1 MFGAASQRVRSR
13 RGMGESM
20 IHEFLPDSRIG
31 VRPHPSPNH
40 NERKGKPIDSIVLHY
55 TGMESADAALDL
67 LCDPVHEVS
76 SHYLVSADGE
86 AFQLVPEAR
95 RAWHAG
101 RGTWAGETDMN
112 ARSIGIEMANA
123 GHRYGAP
130 PFEDAQ
136 IETVIALCKDIAAR
150 HAISPRR
157 ILGHSDIAVGR
168 KIDPGEIFP
177 WARLANAGVGHWVAP
192 APLLGTEGHSLQ
204 LEDSGREVAELQ
216 QSLAH
221 YGYGISVT
229 GLYDETTAMVVT
241 AFQRHFRPA
250 LLHGIADPSTR
261 DTLARLIAT
270 APAI

>member
-1 MFGAASQRVRSR
+1 MFGAASQRVQMSR
-13 RGMGESM
+13 GAGYAM

-31 VRPHPSPNH
+31 VRPYPSPNH

-67 LCDPVHEVS
+67 LCDAAHEVS
-76 SHYLVSADGE
+76 SHYLVAADGQ

-112 ARSIGIEMANA
+112 ARSIGIEMANS
-123 GHRYGAP
+123 GHKYGAP

-136 IETVIALCKDIAAR
+136 IETVIALCQDIAAR
-150 HAISPRR
+150 HAIAPNR

-177 WARLANAGVGHWVAP
+177 WDRLAAAGVGHWVEP
-192 APLLGTEGHSLQ
+192 APLGTEGRSLQ
-204 LEDSGREVAELQ
+204 HDDRGPEVVELQ
-216 QSLAH
+216 ELLAM
-221 YGYGISVT
+221 YGYGIAIT
-229 GLYDETTAMVVT
+229 GTYDDATAIVVT

-250 LLHGIADPSTR
+250 LVHGIADPSTR
-261 DTLARLIAT
+261 DTLARLLAD
-270 APAI
+270 APGI

>member
-1 MFGAASQRVRSR
+1 MFGAASQSVQGGRAP
-13 RGMGESM
+13 GEPMSQ
-20 IHEFLPDSRIG
+20 EFLPDSRLA
-31 VRPHPSPNH
+31 VRRHPSPNH

-67 LCDPVHEVS
+67 LCDPIHQVS
-76 SHYLVSADGE
+76 CHYLVSADGE
-86 AFQLVPEAR
+86 AFQLVPESQ

-123 GHRYGAP
+123 GHKYGAP

-136 IETVIALCKDIAAR
+136 IQAVIGLCNDIAAR
-150 HAISPRR
+150 HRISPKR

-177 WARLANAGVGHWVAP
+177 WDRLAVAGVGHWVEP
-192 APLLGTEGHSLQ
+192 APLGIEGHSLQ
-204 LEDSGREVAELQ
+204 LDDSGPDVIELQ
-216 QSLAH
+216 ESLAA
-221 YGYGISVT
+221 YGYGIAVT
-229 GLYDETTAMVVT
+229 GVYDDATSMVVT

-250 LLHGIADPSTR
+250 LVHGIADPSTR
-261 DTLARLIAT
+261 DTLARLMVT

>member
-1 MFGAASQRVRSR
+1 MFGAASQRVQTSR
-13 RGMGESM
+13 GASNSM
-20 IHEFLPDSRIG
+20 IREFLPDSRIG
-31 VRPHPSPNH
+31 VRSHPSPNH

-67 LCDPVHEVS
+67 LCDPLHEVS
-76 SHYLVSADGE
+76 CHYLVAADGQ

-101 RGTWAGETDMN
+101 RGSWAGETDMN

-123 GHRYGAP
+123 GHKYGAP

-136 IETVIALCKDIAAR
+136 IETVIALCRDIAAR
-150 HAISPRR
+150 HRIAPTR
-157 ILGHSDIAVGR
+157 ILGHSDIAVRR
-168 KIDPGEIFP
+168 KVDPGEVFP
-177 WARLANAGVGHWVAP
+177 WDRLAAAGVGHWVPP
-192 APLLGTEGHSLQ
+192 APLIETAGHSLQ
-204 LEDSGREVAELQ
+204 LEDSGIEVAELQ
-216 QSLAH
+216 QSLAS
-221 YGYGISVT
+221 YGYDLAVT
-229 GLYDETTAMVVT
+229 GIYDQATSNVVE

-250 LLHGIADPSTR
+250 QVHGIADPSTR

>member
-1 MFGAASQRVRSR
+1 MFGAASQRVQMSR
-13 RGMGESM
+13 GIREPM

-76 SHYLVSADGE
+76 SHYLVAADGQ
-86 AFQLVPEAR
+86 AFQLVPEER

-123 GHRYGAP
+123 GHKYGTP

-136 IETVIALCKDIAAR
+136 IETVIALCRDIAMR
-150 HAISPRR
+150 YRISPQR

-177 WARLANAGVGHWVAP
+177 WARLAAAGVGHWVEP
-192 APLLGTEGHSLQ
+192 APLGMEGRSLQ
-204 LEDSGREVAELQ
+204 HDDRGPDVTELQ
-216 QSLAH
+216 QGLAS
-221 YGYGISVT
+221 YGYGIAVT
-229 GLYDETTAMVVT
+229 GTYDDATSMVVT

-250 LLHGIADPSTR
+250 LVHGIADPSTR
-261 DTLARLIAT
+261 DTLARLVVRP
-270 APAI
+270 PAI

>member
-1 MFGAASQRVRSR
+1 MFGAASQRVQMSR
-13 RGMGESM
+13 GAGYPM

-31 VRPHPSPNH
+31 VRPYPSPNH

-67 LCDPVHEVS
+67 LCDAAHEVS
-76 SHYLVSADGE
+76 SHYLVAADGQ

-123 GHRYGAP
+123 GHKYGAP

-136 IETVIALCKDIAAR
+136 IETVIALCKDIAGR
-150 HAISPRR
+150 HVIAPNR

-177 WARLANAGVGHWVAP
+177 WDRLARRFRSRSGGAAGIARKLRLRHRCDGHIRRRNGNRRHRISAP
-192 APLLGTEGHSLQ
+192 FPASARARHSRPV
-204 LEDSGREVAELQ
+204 DARHACASGSQRACNL
-216 QSLAH
+216 SLA
-221 YGYGISVT
+221 SA
-229 GLYDETTAMVVT
+229 EPRM
-241 AFQRHFRPA
+241 
-250 LLHGIADPSTR
+250 
-261 DTLARLIAT
+261 
-270 APAI
+270 

>member
-1 MFGAASQRVRSR
+1 MFGAASQRVQSS
-13 RGMGESM
+13 RGMGEAM
-20 IHEFLPDSRIG
+20 IHEFRPDSRIG

-40 NERKGKPIDSIVLHY
+40 NDRKGKPIDSIVLHY

-67 LCDPVHEVS
+67 LCDPIHEVS
-76 SHYLVSADGE
+76 CHYLVSADGE
-86 AFQLVPEAR
+86 AFQLVPESR

-123 GHRYGAP
+123 GHKYGAP

-150 HAISPRR
+150 HGIVPRR

-177 WARLANAGVGHWVAP
+177 WERLAAAGIGHWVAP
-192 APLLGTEGHSLQ
+192 AALGTEGHSLQ
-204 LEDSGREVAELQ
+204 LDDTGPEVEELQ
-216 QSLAH
+216 QALAS
-221 YGYGISVT
+221 YGYGVSVSGT
-229 GLYDETTAMVVT
+229 YDDTTAMVVT

-250 LLHGIADPSTR
+250 LVHGIADPSTR
-261 DTLARLIAT
+261 DTLARLVVS

>member
-1 MFGAASQRVRSR
+1 MFGAASQRVQNSRST
-13 RGMGESM
+13 GPSM
-20 IHEFLPDSRIG
+20 IQEFRPDSHIG

-40 NERKGKPIDSIVLHY
+40 NERPKPIDAIVLHY

-67 LCDPVHEVS
+67 LCDPVHQVS
-76 SHYLVSADGE
+76 CHYLVAADGQ

-123 GHRYGAP
+123 GHKYGAP
-130 PFEDAQ
+130 PFEEAQ
-136 IETVIALCKDIAAR
+136 IDTVIALCTDIATR
-150 HAISPRR
+150 HGIPPKR

-177 WARLANAGVGHWVAP
+177 WDRLAMAGVGHWIAP
-192 APLLGTEGHSLQ
+192 APLGTEGHSLQ
-204 LEDSGREVAELQ
+204 HDDSGPEVVELQ
-216 QSLAH
+216 QSLAD
-221 YGYGISVT
+221 YGYGIAVT
-229 GLYDETTAMVVT
+229 GTYDDATAIVVT

-250 LLHGIADPSTR
+250 LVHGIADPSTR
-261 DTLARLIAT
+261 DTLARLTGTPPVI
-270 APAI
+270 

>member
-1 MFGAASQRVRSR
+1 
-13 RGMGESM
+13 M
-20 IHEFLPDSRIG
+20 IHQLRPDSRIG
-31 VRPHPSPNH
+31 VNAHPSPNH
-40 NERKGKPIDSIVLHY
+40 NERKGKPVDSIILHY

-86 AFQLVPEAR
+86 AFQLVPEDR

-112 ARSIGIEMANA
+112 ARSVGIEMANA
-123 GHRYGAP
+123 GHKYGAP

-150 HAISPRR
+150 HRISPSR

-177 WARLANAGVGHWVAP
+177 WDRLAEAGVGHWVEP
-192 APLLGTEGHSLQ
+192 AALGTEGHSLQ
-204 LEDSGREVAELQ
+204 HDDSGSEVVALQ
-216 QSLAH
+216 KSLAD
-221 YGYGISVT
+221 YGYGIAVT
-229 GLYDETTAMVVT
+229 GIYDDATAIVVT

-250 LLHGIADPSTR
+250 LVHGIADPSTR
-261 DTLARLIAT
+261 DTLARLIAA

>member
-1 MFGAASQRVRSR
+1 MFGAASQVLHKGREAT
-13 RGMGESM
+13 GPML
-20 IHEFLPDSRIG
+20 HEFLPDSRIG

-40 NERKGKPIDSIVLHY
+40 NERPKPIDSIVLHY

-76 SHYLVSADGE
+76 CHYLVAADGQ

-123 GHRYGAP
+123 GHKYGAP

-136 IETVIALCKDIAAR
+136 VETVTALCKDIAAR
-150 HAISPRR
+150 HGISPKR

-177 WARLANAGVGHWVAP
+177 WHRLAAAGVGHWVAP
-192 APLLGTEGHSLQ
+192 APLGMEGHSLQ
-204 LEDSGREVAELQ
+204 LDDSGPEVVELQ
-216 QSLAH
+216 ESLAN
-221 YGYGISVT
+221 YGYGITVSGT
-229 GLYDETTAMVVT
+229 YDETTAMVVT

-250 LLHGIADPSTR
+250 QLTGIADPSTR
-261 DTLARLIAT
+261 DTLARLIGG
-270 APAI
+270 